1 MGVPLP
7 APNEELPEE
16 MEVKLASLIAEA
28 AQQNTQQKQA
38 VAAQQQAEQKAQDP
52 IMQMQMQELQIKG
65 QDQARK
71 AEKDKADAVIAAQRL
86 VLDKKKAERTAALEA
101 SRIAAMT
108 DQANARQ
115 DLDEAK
121 AIMDMVN
128 TPPREQNI

>member
-1 MGVPLP
+1 
-7 APNEELPEE
+7 
-16 MEVKLASLIAEA
+16 
-28 AQQNTQQKQA
+28 
-38 VAAQQQAEQKAQDP
+38 
-52 IMQMQMQELQIKG
+52 MQMQMQELQIKG